1 MKKIP
6 ASPRNM
12 LSPATPMTKA
22 LEAAAQAL
30 QRRAPVEAE
39 RALIS
44 VLALQPRNAD
54 ALRLLGISQHLQ
66 RNYKAAAATLRE
78 ALSARPDDALI
89 LNNLGSAL
97 RGCGDAEGAVA
108 AFRRATELAPTLAAP
123 WYNLGK
129 ALKNNTYPEQAR
141 TAFERALQCDP
152 EYAQAWV
159 PLGDVLK
166 AVGNVET
173 AVNCYRTALRYPD
186 QAPRA
191 WFHLSNL
198 KTVHLSAEDTAR
210 LQVIFKDP
218 ALADE
223 QRVFAGYALAKAL
236 EDQHDYA
243 AAFEALR
250 RTNELKRRKVP
261 WNAGLF
267 SAKISAIQAAF
278 ARPVAATTDSTLGH
292 QVIFIVSL
300 PRSGSTLTEQIL
312 ASHPQVEGANELQD
326 LPTVLNE
333 ESRRR
338 GCEFPE
344 WVNEATADDWHRLGQ
359 QYMQRTSRW
368 HREKP
373 RFTDKGLSNW
383 QFIGA
388 AAAMLPAAR
397 FVNCRR
403 DPVETCVSCYR
414 QYFSRGNYFSYDLQ
428 ELGSYWRDY
437 DRLGRAWQALFPDR
451 VFEQVYEDLLADPE
465 AQIRRLLEF
474 LDLQFDPACL
484 QFHRSKRV
492 VRTASAAQVRQ
503 PLRRDTARASR
514 YGSALD
520 PLRAALGR
528 E

>member
-6 ASPRNM
+6 AVPR
-12 LSPATPMTKA
+12 SFAAAATQQVNG

-30 QRRAPVEAE
+30 QRKAPAEAE
-39 RALIS
+39 RVLIS
-44 VLALQPRNAD
+44 VLALAPQNAD

-97 RGCGDAEGAVA
+97 RGCGDVDGAVA
-108 AFRRATELAPTLAAP
+108 AFRRATELAPSMPAP

-141 TAFERALQCDP
+141 AAFERALQCDP

-173 AVNCYRTALRYPD
+173 AVSCYRTALRYPD

-198 KTVHLSAEDTAR
+198 KTIHLSADDATR
-210 LQVIFKDP
+210 LQVIFENP
-218 ALADE
+218 ALSDE

-243 AAFEALR
+243 AAFQALR

-267 SAKISAIQAAF
+267 SAKINAIETAF
-278 ARPVAATTDSTLGH
+278 ARPMARAPDPSLGH

-326 LPTVLNE
+326 LPSVLNE

-338 GCEFPE
+338 GREFPE
-344 WVNEATADDWHRLGQ
+344 WVNEATADDWHRLGL

-368 HREKP
+368 HHEKP

-414 QYFSRGNYFSYDLQ
+414 QYFSRGNYFSYDLK

-437 DRLGRAWQALFPDR
+437 DRLGRAWQAIFPDR
-451 VFEQVYEDLLADPE
+451 VFEQVYEQLLADPE

-474 LDLQFDPACL
+474 LDLPFDPACL

-503 PLRRDTARASR
+503 PLRRDTARANR
-514 YGSALD
+514 YGNALD
-520 PLRAALGR
+520 PLREALGL